1 MIDVVSTRSTTPS
14 RSLIGRLWALGP
26 VRYLTMGGLA
36 FSFDA
41 GMLWLLH
48 DAIGIDL
55 AVSTAAAFLLSFA
68 VTYTLQ
74 RKFAFASENA
84 VAPSVFRYT
93 VLVIFNTLATTAIVW
108 LASAIGLPWLVGK
121 IAAVVATTI
130 WNYFVYRYW
139 VFAPKKSKG

>member
-1 MIDVVSTRSTTPS
+1 MSTTSTSPS
-14 RSLIGRLWALGP
+14 RSLIARLWALGP

-36 FSFDA
+36 FLFDA
-41 GMLWLLH
+41 GLLWLLH

-55 AVSTAAAFLLSFA
+55 AVSTAVAFLLSFA

-74 RKFAFASENA
+74 RKFAFSSDSS

-108 LASAIGLPWLVGK
+108 FGSVLGLPWIIGK
-121 IAAVVATTI
+121 VAAVVATTI
-130 WNYFVYRYW
+130 WNYFVYRHW
-139 VFAPKKSKG
+139 VFAPKKDKG